1 MNHTGGNYARLNGG
15 GGGGGGEEDMDRNE
29 RRRRSV
35 REDVYG
41 HEARRRGKKTAG
53 ILSEEVYGVTVERRN
68 FEKASVY
75 TRREIFFTLIN
86 MPFWYGKTTTTKHAG
101 KHTTLVMEKW
111 IHPAH
116 TV

>member
-1 MNHTGGNYARLNGG
+1 MNHTGGNYARLN

-41 HEARRRGKKTAG
+41 HEARRRGKKKTAG

-86 MPFWYGKTTTTKHAG
+86 MPFWYGKKPTTKHAG